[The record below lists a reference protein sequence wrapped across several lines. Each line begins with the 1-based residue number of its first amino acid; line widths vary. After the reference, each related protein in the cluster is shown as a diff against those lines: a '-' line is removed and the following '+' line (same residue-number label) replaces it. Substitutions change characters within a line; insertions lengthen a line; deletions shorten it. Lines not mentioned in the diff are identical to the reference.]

1 MNIPFKKKIM
11 ALAQFI
17 SLAVLKQK
25 KTKSKMVNAYLYIV
39 FIIGVCVFTSLCDY
53 SKQKNVDRLFIIA
66 WFKNKSPVIESL
78 INVCVTKKKKQKN
91 KDDVGAIAK
100 SAGFQF
106 VVFSSSSSVF

>member
-39 FIIGVCVFTSLCDY
+39 FIIGVCV
-53 SKQKNVDRLFIIA
+53 
-66 WFKNKSPVIESL
+66 
-78 INVCVTKKKKQKN
+78 CVYF
-91 KDDVGAIAK
+91 AM
-100 SAGFQF
+100 
-106 VVFSSSSSVF
+106 